1 MARDQVF
8 SIEDDETADGLL
20 VGILLLLESAS
31 VGTRLGRELCEGIA
45 VGLEEGDSL
54 GAKVPANVGTGILLL
69 SESASVGTRLGREL
83 LEGIVVGLEEGVSLG
98 MNVG

>member
-31 VGTRLGRELCEGIA
+31 VGTRLGRE
-45 VGLEEGDSL
+45 V
-54 GAKVPANVGTGILLL
+54 
-69 SESASVGTRLGREL
+69 

-98 MNVG
+98 VNVGTADAALGKFAIIVGSVEGSAVVVGASVG